1 MNFGLKHIRYFAAV
15 AEELHFRRAAERL
28 NLAQPALSRSVK
40 HLETQLGVQLLE
52 RSNRRVRL
60 THAGAVFFAGCQ
72 DVLSTMEGVIART
85 NKATTGELGHLV
97 IGYTDF
103 AICGELPEIL
113 RDFHE
118 RYPDITIE
126 PEHGFTAGQLEKL
139 KYGNLDFGFL
149 TGPINH
155 SEFASATVQN
165 DPYVAVLYE
174 NHPLANQ
181 QAIDLGDLAGEPIV
195 LGNPSGWQHYNDHLF
210 RICRRAGFVPEIAQY
225 AFNSE
230 GIFGLVACE
239 MGITIHT
246 TCAENILRKGLV
258 IRPIRNL
265 NATVPTMAVWRKAEV
280 TSTQQLFAEF
290 LVERDRGRAQQ
301 VAAPD

>member
-1 MNFGLKHIRYFAAV
+1 MMNISLRHIRYFLAV

-28 NLAQPALSRSVK
+28 NMAQPALSRSIK
-40 HLETQLGVQLLE
+40 HLEAQLGVQLLE

-60 THAGAVFFAGCQ
+60 THAGTVFFSGCQ
-72 DVLSTMEGVIART
+72 DVLDTMESVIVRT

-97 IGYTDF
+97 VGYTDF
-103 AICGELPEIL
+103 AICGELPAIL
-113 RDFHE
+113 KDFHE
-118 RYPDITIE
+118 QYPDISIE

-139 KYGNLDFGFL
+139 KTEKLDFGFL

-155 SEFASATVQN
+155 SDFASTTVQD
-165 DPYVAVLYE
+165 DPFIAVLYDS
-174 NHPLANQ
+174 HPLAKQ
-181 QAIDLGDLAGEPIV
+181 EAVGLCELAGEPFV
-195 LGNPSGWQHYNDHLF
+195 LGNPSGWQHFNDHLF
-210 RICRRAGFVPEIAQY
+210 RICHQAGFVPEVAKY

-258 IRPIRNL
+258 LRPIKDI
-265 NATVPTMAVWRKAEV
+265 NATLSTIAVWRKTEV
-280 TSTQQLFAEF
+280 TSTQKLFAEF
-290 LVERDRGRAQQ
+290 LVERDG
-301 VAAPD
+301 

>member
-1 MNFGLKHIRYFAAV
+1 MNFGLRHIRYFAAV

-28 NLAQPALSRSVK
+28 NIAQPALSRSIK
-40 HLETQLGVQLLE
+40 HLEAQLGVQLLE

-60 THAGAVFFAGCQ
+60 THAGTVFFAGCH
-72 DVLSTMEGVIART
+72 DVLDTMEGVITRT

-97 IGYTDF
+97 VGYTDF
-103 AICGELPEIL
+103 AICGELPAIL
-113 RDFHE
+113 KDFHE
-118 RYPDITIE
+118 QYPDISIE

-139 KYGNLDFGFL
+139 KTEKLDFGFL

-155 SEFASATVQN
+155 SDFASTAVQD
-165 DPYVAVLYE
+165 DPFVAVLYD
-174 NHPLANQ
+174 NHPLASE
-181 QAIDLGDLAGEPIV
+181 QAVDLSELAEEPFV
-195 LGNPSGWQHYNDHLF
+195 LGNPSGWQHYNNHLF
-210 RICRRAGFVPEIAQY
+210 RICRRAGFVPEVAKY

-258 IRPIRNL
+258 LRPIKDL
-265 NATVPTMAVWRKAEV
+265 TETLPTIALWRKAEV
-280 TSTQQLFAEF
+280 TSTQKLFAEF
-290 LVERDRGRAQQ
+290 LVERDR
-301 VAAPD
+301 